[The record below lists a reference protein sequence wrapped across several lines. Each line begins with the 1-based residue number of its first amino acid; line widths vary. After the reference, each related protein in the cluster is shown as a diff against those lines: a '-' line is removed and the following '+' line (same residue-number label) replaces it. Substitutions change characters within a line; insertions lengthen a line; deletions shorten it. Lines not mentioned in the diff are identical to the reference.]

1 MAAKLLLHVFRR
13 SIPNFLA
20 RDNVVAHTL
29 VWILRGEWRQESAE
43 RDIGDVGASDLA
55 GANAN
60 DSLTRTGPPVPWD
73 EGPNSRGMLVVARE
87 ATRGV
92 RRSQERRPNGWPRSL
107 WAIRNAAEGSGT
119 EGDSEDGAYSP
130 HRSGPYRE
138 PATPPPTTP
147 PSLLQ
152 LGSPGPVAVTEL
164 RMEAGLRH
172 YSPVPLP
179 FGMRVV
185 TIRAGD
191 DCALHF
197 SLDGRMFV
205 TEADAGLDIRRGDQ
219 VLEIAPWVFDPARCG
234 ENPIPPPE
242 MGRGLEPLKEHRRH
256 TFLQRGQAARSLIPL
271 PGHPHNVRFW
281 RPFTEVGEGWD
292 VQALSILRNLALTAT
307 RTRVACLA
315 AKEAVDHCETHV
327 LTMIS
332 SLREVCER
340 DQGDGTRVATATDAA
355 VDFVLRR
362 AMDLITSRRSL
373 LARVAPAGWRVRRP
387 DWCEHHAL
395 MLVWYEF
402 CANLDLTAPIPKY
415 EEDLCGS
422 ERALAPLMRLRGA
435 IRTEIMER
443 VAQRANVR
451 RHGVLALRVSCEVT
465 LGPGEAKLISVSLP
479 QRVSGPLLIID
490 LQRPGFT
497 VCSRSGGPALQV
509 RGARV
514 SLEREL
520 IHPPTVN
527 REGRQAIRL
536 PEDGGAAPTV
546 VLKVTNRRAT
556 PRTID
561 TRRVLATA
569 HVAGGTMLP
578 PAMADSADDWA
589 GDGLSRQRPSITTRA
604 ELWEALTAATSGGF
618 ELHLEYNPAGLAE
631 DFSHTDGLV
640 TFVVPNSRAWQA
652 GLLPGDFILAVGGA
666 NFLEELG
673 RLRLCLPHSVGRVAR
688 PEEVTRRVFDRAA
701 RVPCG
706 ETPPGT
712 VGLTIRR
719 RASPAQLLVPER
731 RLDVGTA
738 AMNPIDAFHGA
749 HGRLRLG
756 GEFSYTPLGPYW
768 GCLGYD
774 PHGSSPDSIHERHL
788 ARRGAS
794 IGPSACY
801 RVEVGVDRTNHLG
814 PAYGQGCPHC
824 PAGIRVTCPAHGDH
838 VRCIACNKADHP
850 GWPLSCGGG
859 AASEH
864 VGPRIILRDDR
875 GWHTTFCMGP
885 LAALHGP
892 WFAAFFEAMLAPLLN
907 LPRMCE
913 GYTLRG
919 ETVDA
924 HASAAGTSGG
934 ASDSQGSFRPYPHY
948 GNVLYRVEP
957 RGAVTRVTASC
968 SGIRVGE
975 PTDTLLY
982 YAVAP
987 QPARPCSSFP
997 ACMRPSTPNGTL
1009 LLPCATCQFHLR
1021 TAPETWLACGACAP
1035 GRHGEL
1041 NEHAPVAPA
1050 NWMGP
1055 GALDVDSTGPLLTPE
1070 FLEQLHRSQPCKA
1083 RCHATI
1089 EPALIAARENLTGL
1103 TRSRRGLVLGRGH
1116 RPPGCITLI
1125 TAEVDAILTGRHREC
1140 DHQEC
1145 RDARKYFAA
1154 FYPGAR
1160 RPDLRGLPFNIND
1173 FVPCTRAQAAC
1184 QGFVARAAQRAQC
1197 DHTNREGYW
1206 AAEASGR
1213 PWAFAEEQFNMA
1225 ESNVARRS
1233 AVPDYPTNV
1242 DAAERGTTS

>member
-1 MAAKLLLHVFRR
+1 METDLLIYIFRH
-13 SIPNFLA
+13 SIPDFSA

-43 RDIGDVGASDLA
+43 RDIRSAGAPDLA
-55 GANAN
+55 GASAN
-60 DSLTRTGPPVPWD
+60 DSLTRVGPPAPWG
-73 EGPNSRGMLVVARE
+73 EGPSSRGMPVVARE

-92 RRSQERRPNGWPRSL
+92 RRSQEYRPDGWPWHL

-130 HRSGPYRE
+130 QRAAPYCE

-147 PSLLQ
+147 PNLLQ
-152 LGSPGPVAVTEL
+152 LGSPSPVTVPEL
-164 RMEAGLRH
+164 RLEAGQRY

-179 FGMRVV
+179 YGMREV
-185 TIRAGD
+185 TVRAGD
-191 DCALHF
+191 DCALRF

-205 TEADAGLDIRRGDQ
+205 TGADAGLGIRRGDQ
-219 VLEIAPWVFDPARCG
+219 VLEIAPWGFDPARCG
-234 ENPIPPPE
+234 EHPIPPPE
-242 MGRGLEPLKEHRRH
+242 MGRGLEPLREHRRH

-281 RPFTEVGEGWD
+281 RPLNEVGEGWNA
-292 VQALSILRNLALTAT
+292 QSLAMLRNLVLTAT

-315 AKEAVDHCETHV
+315 AKEAVNHCETHV
-327 LTMIS
+327 PTMIS
-332 SLREVCER
+332 GLREVCDR
-340 DQGDGTRVATATDAA
+340 DQGDDTRVATATDVT
-355 VDFVLRR
+355 VDLVFRR

-373 LARVAPAGWRVRRP
+373 LARVEPNGWRVRRP
-387 DWCEHHAL
+387 DRCEHHAL

-402 CANLDLTAPIPKY
+402 CVNLDLAAPPLKY
-415 EEDLCGS
+415 EEDLCES
-422 ERALAPLMRLRGA
+422 EHALAPLMRLRGA

-443 VAQRANVR
+443 VAQRANVG
-451 RHGVLALRVSCEVT
+451 RHGVLALHASCEVT
-465 LGPGEAKLISVSLP
+465 LGPGEAKRISVSLP

-497 VCSRSGGPALQV
+497 VCSTSGGPALQV
-509 RGARV
+509 RGASV
-514 SLEREL
+514 NLEREL

-527 REGRQAIRL
+527 RQGWRAIRL
-536 PEDGGAAPTV
+536 PEDRGATPTV

-561 TRRVLATA
+561 TRQVLATA
-569 HVAGGTMLP
+569 HVAGGTMLL
-578 PAMADSADDWA
+578 PAMGDFVDNWA
-589 GDGLSRQRPSITTRA
+589 GDGLSRQRPSITTQPA
-604 ELWEALTAATSGGF
+604 LWEALAAAASGGF
-618 ELHLEYNPAGLAE
+618 VLHLEYNPAGLAE
-631 DFSHTDGLV
+631 DFSHTNGLV
-640 TFVVPNSRAWQA
+640 TFVAPNSRAWQA
-652 GLLPGDFILAVGGA
+652 GLLPGDFILTVGGA
-666 NFLEELG
+666 NFREELG
-673 RLRLCLPHSVGRVAR
+673 RLRSCPPHSAGRVAR
-688 PEEVTRRVFDRAA
+688 PEEVTRRVFDRAT
-701 RVPCG
+701 RVPYG

-719 RASPAQLLVPER
+719 HASPAQLLVPER

-738 AMNPIDAFHGA
+738 AMNPIEAFHGA

-756 GEFSYTPLGPYW
+756 GEFSYTPLGPHL
-768 GCLGYD
+768 GCLEYN
-774 PHGSSPDSIHERHL
+774 PHGFSSDSIHERHL
-788 ARRGAS
+788 MRRGAS
-794 IGPSACY
+794 IGRSPRY
-801 RVEVGVDRTNHLG
+801 RIEVGVDRTMHLG
-814 PAYGQGCPHC
+814 PPYGQGCLHC
-824 PAGIRVTCPAHGDH
+824 PAGIRVTCPTHGDH
-838 VRCIACNKADHP
+838 ARCIACDKADHP
-850 GWPLSCGGG
+850 EWPLSCGCA
-859 AASEH
+859 AASEY
-864 VGPRIILRDDR
+864 VGPRIVLRDDR

-885 LAALHGP
+885 LATLHGP
-892 WFAAFFEAMLAPLLN
+892 WFAAFFKAMLAPLLN
-907 LPRMCE
+907 LPRMRE

-919 ETVDA
+919 ETEGA
-924 HASAAGTSGG
+924 HASAAGTPGRAG
-934 ASDSQGSFRPYPHY
+934 DSQGGVRTYPHY

-975 PTDTLLY
+975 PVDTLLY

-997 ACMRPSTPNGTL
+997 ACVRPSTPNGTL
-1009 LLPCATCQFHLR
+1009 RLPCAMCQFHLR

-1050 NWMGP
+1050 NAMGH
-1055 GALDVDSTGPLLTPE
+1055 GAADFDSTGQLLTPE
-1070 FLEQLHRSQPCKA
+1070 FLEQLHKSQPCTA

-1103 TRSRRGLVLGRGH
+1103 VRSRRGLVLGRGH

-1125 TAEVDAILTGRHREC
+1125 TAEMDAILTGRHREC

-1145 RDARKYFAA
+1145 RDARKHFAA
-1154 FYPGAR
+1154 LYPGAG
-1160 RPDLRGLPFNIND
+1160 RPDLRGLPFDIND
-1173 FVPCTRAQAAC
+1173 FIPCTWAQAAC

-1206 AAEASGR
+1206 GAELSGR
-1213 PWAFAEEQFNMA
+1213 PWAFAQEQFNVA
-1225 ESNVARRS
+1225 ESNVAGQGS
-1233 AVPDYPTNV
+1233 MPNYPTTPS
-1242 DAAERGTTS
+1242 GP